1 MTTKGGLVPAELL
14 NVTDGGTVKCH
25 FNPYEYTLS
34 KKNTWEKK
42 PVKGKDLPQI
52 RFKQGNAM
60 TLKLKLYF
68 DTLDSTESVSD
79 VTEPIWKMMMVTD
92 TNRHAQS
99 DKSSPP
105 EVAFQW
111 GKFRFDA
118 VITRLTE
125 KYTLFDEKGTPKRCE
140 INITLEE
147 IDKDIPSSWT
157 AGANTAPRA
166 VTMVEGSRID
176 NVAASG
182 ASSSSSMRDV
192 AAANNIDNPLRIPPG
207 SNLTMPSS

>member
-1 MTTKGGLVPAELL
+1 MTTRGGLTPAELL
-14 NVTDGGTVKCH
+14 NVTDNEVVHCH

-68 DTLDSTESVSD
+68 DTLDSTQSVSD
-79 VTEPIWKMMMVTD
+79 VTKPIWKMMMVTS

-111 GKFRFDA
+111 GSFRFDA
-118 VITRLTE
+118 VLTSITE
-125 KYTLFDEKGTPKRCE
+125 KFTLFDETGTPKRCE
-140 INITLEE
+140 VNITLEE
-147 IDKDIPSSWT
+147 IDKDIPSTWT
-157 AGANTAPRA
+157 EGANTAPRA

-176 NVAASG
+176 NVAAANTDSSG
-182 ASSSSSMRDV
+182 SMRDI
-192 AAANNIDNPLRIPPG
+192 AEANNIDNPLHIPPG
-207 SNLTMPSS
+207 SSLTMPSS